1 MKLEEFDYNL
11 PENLIAQFPAGKRDM
26 SKMMVLNRRTQSILH
41 KHFSDITD
49 FLGEDDLLVMNN
61 TKVIPARLYARKDT
75 GALIEVFLV
84 REIQKDVWVC
94 LIKPSK
100 RVKEGMILFV
110 SDELSV
116 EVLKKDED
124 KWLIHLLYEGNIF
137 DVLDRV
143 GNIPLPPYIERK
155 LTDEEYKNLDFER
168 YQTVYAQ
175 KEGAVAAPTAGLHFT
190 DEILQKLEKQG
201 TKHCFITL
209 NVGLGTFKPVKC
221 ENILEH
227 KMDSE
232 SFEITQE
239 AADMINEA
247 KKQRKNIVAV
257 GTTSVR
263 TLETVMNKYGCIKP
277 VNDSSELFI
286 YPGYEFKITDKLIT
300 NFHLPKST
308 LLMLISAFAGKDYI
322 FDAYRKAI
330 ENQYRF
336 YSYGDCML
344 IR

>member
-1 MKLEEFDYNL
+1 M
-11 PENLIAQFPAGKRDM
+11 
-26 SKMMVLNRRTQSILH
+26 
-41 KHFSDITD
+41 
-49 FLGEDDLLVMNN
+49 
-61 TKVIPARLYARKDT
+61 
-75 GALIEVFLV
+75 
-84 REIQKDVWVC
+84 
-94 LIKPSK
+94 
-100 RVKEGMILFV
+100 
-110 SDELSV
+110 
-116 EVLKKDED
+116 
-124 KWLIHLLYEGNIF
+124 
-137 DVLDRV
+137 
-143 GNIPLPPYIERK
+143 
-155 LTDEEYKNLDFER
+155 
-168 YQTVYAQ
+168 
-175 KEGAVAAPTAGLHFT
+175 
-190 DEILQKLEKQG
+190 QKLEKQG

-221 ENILEH
+221 ENIPEH